1 MKKIKMQER
10 EANRQQAEFAKSLG
24 ISQAHISKIEKNIEV
39 PSKQLLTFIAYRYNV
54 NIDWLEN
61 KSNESSKKKENTD
74 MKEKEIAAIVIVYN
88 DGSINKQKGM
98 VSVKP
103 SESITC
109 EDLQEQHKELAEI
122 IGIENLIALANH
134 FGGTQI
140 YIPQVEQLVKNVKYK
155 AIIEEF
161 NGENIRQL
169 AKKYDVST
177 STVYRLVRGRIV
189 RSSVRQI
196 EGQMDFSDF
205 GI

>member
-88 DGSINKQKGM
+88 DGSMEKVKRGMAVSFTDDRVIMDCLNMTQGDFVNVGSAMAEAAVEVGNKIK
-98 VSVKP
+98 S
-103 SESITC
+103 T
-109 EDLQEQHKELAEI
+109 EQ
-122 IGIENLIALANH
+122 
-134 FGGTQI
+134 
-140 YIPQVEQLVKNVKYK
+140 
-155 AIIEEF
+155 
-161 NGENIRQL
+161 
-169 AKKYDVST
+169 S
-177 STVYRLVRGRIV
+177 
-189 RSSVRQI
+189 
-196 EGQMDFSDF
+196 
-205 GI
+205 